1 MKLLTKELEA
11 KLPPLHSTQ
20 DGGKD
25 IMATLKFFTPDASWT
40 WYAVEYDPV
49 DKLFFGLVCGFET
62 ELGYFGL
69 DQLESVRGPL
79 GLRIERDIYFEPVP
93 LYTLLPK
100 RTTPPH
106 LLSSKP
112 IVTP

>member
-25 IMATLKFFTPDASWT
+25 IMAVVKFFTPDASWT

-49 DKLFFGLVCGFET
+49 DKLFFGL
-62 ELGYFGL
+62 
-69 DQLESVRGPL
+69 DQLESVKGPL

>member
-1 MKLLTKELEA
+1 MKLLTKALEA
-11 KLPPLHSTQ
+11 KLPPLHSTE

-25 IMATLKFFTPDASWT
+25 IMAVVKFFTPDASWT

-100 RTTPPH
+100 RRTPCH
-106 LLSSKP
+106 LSSKP
-112 IVTP
+112 IVMP